1 MAEAWSEGA
10 LGIEERDDAGS
21 VVLVIYLSA
30 EDESRQRAMLKA
42 FESEDVVFEALE
54 RVDEFDWS
62 ERWKLG
68 LEAIV
73 ISDRLVVRPSFVAH
87 DVLPGQCELIVDPGC
102 AFGTGGHAST
112 RLLLEWIDALASGR
126 SDRLRGTR
134 VLDVGTGT
142 GALAMA
148 AVALGA
154 ERAVGFDLDALAI
167 SEAAVWTQRN
177 GLSDRV
183 SLFTGGID
191 CIRAAPFDWVFANL
205 LRSEMLPIADRIAA
219 SVAVGGG
226 LLLSGLLESD
236 GPPVIEAFGRF
247 GLEPASERSRLD
259 ASGDRWIAPLLMRPR

>member
-87 DVLPGQCELIVDPGC
+87 DVLPGQRELIVDPGC

-167 SEAAVWTQRN
+167 SEAAAWTQRN